1 MFVDKDMLRAEI
13 RRRKRAMSETEILS
27 ASWQLTQMLIATPQ
41 YQNADT
47 VYLYL
52 PYNQEIRTVP
62 ILEYALAEGKRVAV
76 PKVYGKEMKFIYI
89 SGMADVAPGLWG
101 IPEPVLDG
109 PVAENPHALVIV
121 PGLAFDREG
130 NRIGYGGGYYDK
142 FLSREREHPTVALCY
157 GFQVVESIGKEE
169 WDVPVD
175 LVLWI

>member
-1 MFVDKDMLRAEI
+1 MFVDKDILRTEI
-13 RRRKRAMSETEILS
+13 RRRKRDLTEAEILY
-27 ASWQLTQMLIATPQ
+27 ASLQLAEMLIATPQ

-47 VYLYL
+47 LYLYL
-52 PYNQEIRTVP
+52 PYNQEVRTVP
-62 ILEYALAEGKRVAV
+62 ILEHALAAGKRVAV
-76 PKVYGKEMKFIYI
+76 PKVYGKEMRFIYI
-89 SGMADVAPGLWG
+89 SSMADVAPGLRG

-109 PVAENPHALVIV
+109 PEAEDPYALVIM

-142 FLSREREHPTVALCY
+142 FLSREQEHPTVGLCY
-157 GFQVVESIGKEE
+157 GFQMVDSIPKEE